1 MAFPVESE
9 DGSIVNITD
18 KRFKDGVEV
27 FTDEDGNQFVNSLL
41 HPLKVK
47 LLTEVEEIVT
57 MIADKAIEQIEDVK
71 EAISEMVEEEIGS
84 EEEPEDPEAA

>member
-18 KRFKDGVEV
+18 KQFKDGKEV
-27 FTDEDGNQFVNSLL
+27 LTAEDGSEFINSLL

-57 MIADKAIEQIEDVK
+57 LIADKAVEQIEDVK
-71 EAISEMVEEEIGS
+71 EAISEMVAEEIGS
-84 EEEPEDPEAA
+84 DEEPEDPEAA